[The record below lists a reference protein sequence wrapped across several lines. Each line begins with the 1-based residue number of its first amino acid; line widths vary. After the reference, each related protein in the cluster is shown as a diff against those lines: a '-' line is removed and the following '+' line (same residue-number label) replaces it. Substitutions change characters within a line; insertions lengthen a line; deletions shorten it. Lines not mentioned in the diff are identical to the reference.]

1 MMEAT
6 VKVMDPK
13 NEESALPEPL
23 PGSPLGILADW
34 FEQARAH
41 EAIRNHDAMALATV
55 DAMGDP
61 QVRMVLCRGFD
72 PAQACFSFYTNRQ
85 SPKGQ
90 DLDLRGRASGVF
102 YWDALSRQARVS
114 GRVVRASEADSD
126 AYFASRHPLSRLAA
140 WSSDQSRPID
150 SRAALIARLEE
161 VTERFAAG
169 AGADASAGADAE
181 AGAAEGPAESGAK
194 VERGDHDIPRP
205 PHWGGYQIIADRIEL
220 WVGRD
225 GRLHD
230 RAVWTRA
237 SRADAG
243 DAAWRVT
250 RLQP

>member
-1 MMEAT
+1 MT
-6 VKVMDPK
+6 DTDPE
-13 NEESALPEPL
+13 NRASAFPEPL
-23 PGSPLGILADW
+23 PASPLAMLATW
-34 FEQARAH
+34 FEEARAH
-41 EAIRNHDAMALATV
+41 KAILNHDAMALATV

-72 PAQACFSFYTNRQ
+72 PVQARFAFYTNRE

-102 YWDALSRQARVS
+102 YWDALSRQARIS
-114 GRVVRASEADSD
+114 GRVVRASDADSD

-140 WSSDQSRPID
+140 WSSDQSRPIA

-161 VTERFAAG
+161 VTERYG
-169 AGADASAGADAE
+169 AGGGADSGVGEEPAKTETKAETRAE
-181 AGAAEGPAESGAK
+181 AKAK
-194 VERGDHDIPRP
+194 RGGREIPRP
-205 PHWGGYQIIADRIEL
+205 PHWGGYQIIADRVEL

-230 RAVWTRA
+230 RVVWARA
-237 SRADAG
+237 SREDAG
-243 DAAWRVT
+243 DSDWRVT